1 MKLITKKGLIGM
13 LTHEKIM
20 NALKHVQDPELHKS
34 IVDLN
39 MVRNIQVDGTH
50 VQLEVVL
57 TIQGCPLKAK
67 IKDDVESSL
76 RNIGASSVALIFG
89 SMTAEERAALTK
101 MLKKDST
108 TNTGMPA
115 MLRQDSGVQF
125 ITVTSGK
132 GGVGKS
138 TVTVNL
144 AIALTRLGKKV
155 GILDADIYGFS
166 IPAMMGVTQKPTMID
181 KTVIPVVSHGVQIMS
196 MGFFTDNNN
205 PVMWRGPMLNK
216 WIQNFLANTHW
227 GELDYLL
234 LDLPPGTGDVAI
246 DVAAMIPQAKEIIVT
261 TPHHVASFVAS
272 RAGAMAKYTKHEILG
287 IVENMA
293 YYEEQD
299 GSRNYLFGKG
309 GGDMLAEQLQSE
321 VIARIPFAKR
331 EENKNLNVYDEDSLA
346 GEMFTS
352 LAEDLIHR
360 G

>member
-1 MKLITKKGLIGM
+1 M
-13 LTHEKIM
+13 LTHEEVMK
-20 NALKHVQDPELHKS
+20 ALKHVEDPELHKS

-39 MVRNIQVDGTH
+39 MVRNVEINGANVE
-50 VQLEVVL
+50 LEVVL
-57 TIQGCPLKAK
+57 TISGCPLKAR
-67 IKDDVESSL
+67 IKEDVENSL
-76 RNIGASSVALIFG
+76 KGIGASEVSLTFG
-89 SMTAEERAALTK
+89 TMTPEERAALTK
-101 MLKKDST
+101 TLKQNAST
-108 TNTGMPA
+108 ETGMPN
-115 MLRQDSGVQF
+115 MLRPDSGVQF
-125 ITVTSGK
+125 IAVTSGK

-144 AIALTRLGKKV
+144 ATALVRMGKKV

-166 IPAMMGVTQKPTMID
+166 IPAMMEVKQKPTMLD
-181 KTVIPVVSHGVQIMS
+181 KTAIPVSSNGVKIMS

-246 DVAAMIPQAKEIIVT
+246 DVAAMIPQAREIIVT
-261 TPHHVASFVAS
+261 TPHNVASYVAS
-272 RAGAMAKYTKHEILG
+272 RAGAMAKHTKHEVLG
-287 IVENMA
+287 IVENMS

-309 GGDMLAEQLQSE
+309 GGDMLARQIDSE

-331 EENKNLNVYDEDSLA
+331 EENNHSNVYDEDSLT

-360 G
+360 EQVLRH